1 MEGKYLPDH
10 PRFIGGKKLLNA
22 RNWLLAAGPRFRRA
36 RMRLFHLFF
45 VMTRPMTLGARALI
59 WDRQQGT
66 VFLIR
71 HTYVPGWQLPGGGV
85 EAGETAVEALQRE
98 IVEECNI
105 EIKGH
110 PQLKS
115 IHFNRQASRRD
126 HIAIYLVTDFTVLGE
141 RPGDHEIAEARFFP
155 VTALPE
161 DTTPA
166 TRRRIVEIISGIA
179 PHEDW

>member
-1 MEGKYLPDH
+1 
-10 PRFIGGKKLLNA
+10 
-22 RNWLLAAGPRFRRA
+22 
-36 RMRLFHLFF
+36 MRLFHLFF
-45 VMTRPMTLGARALI
+45 VLTRPMTFGARALI
-59 WDRQQGT
+59 YDRSQGT

-105 EIKGH
+105 KITGR

-126 HIAIYLVTDFTVLGE
+126 HIAIYLVTDFTVVGP
-141 RPGDHEIAEARFFP
+141 RPPDREIAEARFFP
-155 VTALPE
+155 LNALPQE
-161 DTTPA
+161 TTPA
-166 TRRRIVEIISGIA
+166 TRRRIVEIISGIMPA
-179 PHEDW
+179 DDW

>member
-1 MEGKYLPDH
+1 
-10 PRFIGGKKLLNA
+10 
-22 RNWLLAAGPRFRRA
+22 
-36 RMRLFHLFF
+36 MRLFHLFF
-45 VMTRPMTLGARALI
+45 VLTRPMTFGARAMI
-59 WDRQQGT
+59 WDKRAGT

-85 EAGETAVEALQRE
+85 EAGETALEALGRE

-105 EIKGH
+105 AIKGR

-126 HIAIYLVTDFTVLGE
+126 HIAIYLVTDFTVLGP

-155 VTALPE
+155 VTDLPE